1 MRLQR
6 NAQSKTKTKEPIS
19 YDAKK
24 KLWKVTVKN
33 RVIGHYPRQLAVI
46 VAGAY
51 GAS

>member
-1 MRLQR
+1 MQR

-24 KLWKVTVKN
+24 KLWRVKIGN

-46 VAGAY
+46 VSEAY
-51 GAS
+51 A